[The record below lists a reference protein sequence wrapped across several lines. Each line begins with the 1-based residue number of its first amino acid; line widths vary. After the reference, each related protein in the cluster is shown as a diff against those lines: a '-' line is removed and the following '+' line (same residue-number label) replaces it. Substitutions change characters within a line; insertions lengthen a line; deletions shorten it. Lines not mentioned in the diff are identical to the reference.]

1 MHRFDLSAAEPHR
14 LGAIHTG
21 EGTNFALFSDHA
33 SRVELVF
40 FDPAGQQEI
49 WRGDLPQSEGG
60 IWYGYLPNVGP
71 GQLYGYRVH
80 GPYAPEEGHRFNP
93 NKLLLDPYAFAVKG
107 ELIWDDALFGYQVGE
122 DHRSFDPRDS
132 APFMPKAMVA
142 DRRFDW
148 DADRALRHPWEETLI
163 YEAHVRGLTMR
174 HPDVAKA
181 DRGCF
186 AALAAPAVIDHLL
199 RLGVTAIEV
208 LPVQGFVQDRHLLD
222 KGLRNYWG
230 YNTLSFFAPHPAYL
244 KTGQLA
250 EMQAAVKRL
259 HVAGIEVILDVVYN
273 HTAEGNEMGPTLSF
287 RGIDNASYYIA
298 AEDKAHCFDVTG
310 TGNSLNVRHPMVLRM
325 VLDSLRYWVQ
335 VVHVDGFRFDL
346 APTLGREETGFER
359 EGAFFAAVRQ
369 DPILSTVK
377 LIAEP
382 WDIGE
387 GGYKVGGFPW
397 PFRDWNDKARDDM
410 RRFWRRDPGMVPRL
424 SQRLLGSPAQFN
436 HSHRPATSSINFLA
450 AHDGFTLWDVLSYND
465 RHNAANGEDGA
476 DGHDNNLSDNMGAEG
491 PTDDPV
497 ITEARLR
504 RARAM
509 LATLLLSQGV
519 PMLLAGDEFGQSQ
532 GGNNNGYAQDNETT
546 WLNWPDARDD
556 LVQAVADLVGFR
568 RETALAQARF
578 ASADT
583 QPKVLWLHPR
593 GGEMTEADWHD
604 EELAAFGLHLT
615 PDEGSAPLIILCNA
629 ADDARFLLPKGRWTR
644 RIDSAKQPIR
654 CVDPVEGEIALAR
667 QSVQVFIADHG

>member
-21 EGTNFALFSDHA
+21 EGTNFALFSCHA

-40 FDPAGQQEI
+40 FDPGGQQEI
-49 WRGDLPQSEGG
+49 WRADMPQSEGG

-107 ELIWDDALFGYQVGE
+107 EMIWDDALFGYTIGE
-122 DHRSFDPRDS
+122 DHRSFDVRDS
-132 APFMPKAMVA
+132 SPFMPKAMVA

-148 DADRALRHPWEETLI
+148 NADRALRHPWEETLI

-174 HPDVAKA
+174 HPDVAEA
-181 DRGCF
+181 DRGGF
-186 AALAAPAVIDHLL
+186 AALAAPAVLDHLL
-199 RLGVTAIEV
+199 RLGVTAIEL
-208 LPVQGFVQDRHLLD
+208 LPVQGFVQDRHLLE

-250 EMQAAVKRL
+250 EMQVAVKRL
-259 HVAGIEVILDVVYN
+259 HAAGIEVILDVVYN

-298 AEDKAHCFDVTG
+298 AEDKAHCLDVTG

-346 APTLGREETGFER
+346 APTLGRGETGFER
-359 EGAFFAAVRQ
+359 DGAFFAAVRQ

-382 WDIGE
+382 WDIGD
-387 GGYKVGGFPW
+387 GGYQVGGFPW

-424 SQRLLGSPAQFN
+424 SQRLLGSPAQFD
-436 HSHRPATSSINFLA
+436 HSHRPATSSINLLA

-556 LVQAVADLVGFR
+556 LIQTVADLVTFR
-568 RETALAQARF
+568 RDIALAQARF
-578 ASADT
+578 ATAGAE
-583 QPKVLWLHPR
+583 PKVCWLH
-593 GGEMTEADWHD
+593 GGGREMTDEDWQD
-604 EELAAFGLHLT
+604 QGLGVFGLHLT
-615 PDEGSAPLIILCNA
+615 LGNGRAPLLILCNA
-629 ADDARFLLPKGRWTR
+629 GDEAAFVLPTGRWIR
-644 RIDSAKQPIR
+644 RIDSARQPVT
-654 CVDPVEGEIALAR
+654 CAEPAEGEIGLHG
-667 QSVQVFIADHG
+667 QSVQAFIEDLG